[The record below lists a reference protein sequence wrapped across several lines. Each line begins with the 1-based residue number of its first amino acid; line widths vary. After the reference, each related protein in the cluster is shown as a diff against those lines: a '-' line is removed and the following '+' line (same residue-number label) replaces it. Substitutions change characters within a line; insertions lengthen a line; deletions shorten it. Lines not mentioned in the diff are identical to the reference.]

1 MPEIKKSNGS
11 SSYEVLSNVKHDGKD
26 YVPGDKIPITKK
38 AESEPLILAGV
49 IGGPGSYKKAKAE
62 AEVVAMGDPKEI
74 KGLVD
79 ELRAEVQELKN
90 LNKGLREQ
98 LAKK

>member
-1 MPEIKKSNGS
+1 MSETKKSNGT
-11 SSYEVLSNVKHDGKD
+11 SYEVLSNVKHDGKD
-26 YVPGDKIPITKK
+26 YVPGDKIQITKK
-38 AESEPLILAGV
+38 AESEPLILVGV
-49 IGGPGSYKKAKAE
+49 IGGTGSYKKMIAE
-62 AEVVAMGDPKEI
+62 SEVVAMGDPKEI